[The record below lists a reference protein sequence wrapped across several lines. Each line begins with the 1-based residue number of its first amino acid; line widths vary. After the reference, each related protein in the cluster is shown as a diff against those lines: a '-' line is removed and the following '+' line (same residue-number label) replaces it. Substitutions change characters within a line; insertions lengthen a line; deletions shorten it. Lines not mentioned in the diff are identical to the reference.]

1 MYFRNYI
8 IILIYIL
15 RFYNVF
21 GILILRITLI
31 RLTFIII
38 SKPLIFNSKIL
49 IKLYLINDFLKLKK
63 KFNIVKKA
71 KDFFKIN

>member
-31 RLTFIII
+31 RLTFIVILK
-38 SKPLIFNSKIL
+38 SLIFNSKSL

-63 KFNIVKKA
+63 SLILSKKLQIFL
-71 KDFFKIN
+71 K